1 MPWLGNL
8 GTTAPAPQTSGV
20 RWSSLW
26 TWKERADLTKVLGA
40 GEPEESQ
47 ADKVTYFRWHTLLT
61 VIRDK
66 QDTRV
71 LLI

>member
-1 MPWLGNL
+1 RPQPQHLKPPESVGQVCGLGKREQILRKFWELEVIGIN
-8 GTTAPAPQTSGV
+8 S
-20 RWSSLW
+20 
-26 TWKERADLTKVLGA
+26 
-40 GEPEESQ
+40 EPEESQ

-71 LLI
+71 L